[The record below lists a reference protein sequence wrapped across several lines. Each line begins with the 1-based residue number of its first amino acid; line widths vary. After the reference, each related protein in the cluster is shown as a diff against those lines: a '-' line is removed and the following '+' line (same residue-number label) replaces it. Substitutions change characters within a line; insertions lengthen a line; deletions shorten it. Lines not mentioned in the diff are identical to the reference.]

1 MQSKEVDLKLEA
13 LENNPKEVINALKE
27 KIDLTGVAGS
37 AEAALDLFL
46 LGRAYL
52 LTGKQDEAIK
62 PLNLA
67 LGYYLL
73 TNSILGRFNCF
84 INLGIA
90 YRELKEI
97 ELSIDS
103 FEKAYHLS
111 YEIDDFKYL
120 IKALLNLGSIY
131 SDLDNKSK
139 AIEMIEKALEY
150 KSHIEGTKILGD
162 LYNNYAYTLLGA
174 ERADEALKYLLLA
187 KDVYKKHY
195 GDRLHINYIIVLANI
210 GETYLMTQSYHQAAT
225 YLKEAL
231 ELSRAEGMDFISMDC
246 CLNLS
251 KVYENQGRYKE
262 ALQIYKEYIESRK
275 SVEKSENN
283 EEIQMLKEKLELE
296 AEKSEKE
303 IDVLRNVELKNKTM
317 ELEKTLKNLSLIGTI
332 GQKLTSS
339 MDMDEIYGILKTS
352 IYDLMHAD
360 VFGLA
365 LCDYGSNK
373 ILYKY
378 FEHNGQALPL
388 MEVSIH
394 DRSALTAYAVYN
406 DKDVFIGN
414 FDEEYQNYL
423 ERINVGPPMDQAH
436 AKCIIYCRLIGE
448 NGVIGLITLQSYKEN
463 EYTESDFEV
472 IKALASYVAI
482 AIANAQKKNLIS
494 EKAKEL
500 EYLSYNDPLTG
511 VYNRRYFNYCM
522 NKFSKEKYM
531 PLGLIVGD
539 MNNLKKINDFHG
551 HLMGDQYL
559 IEISNIL
566 KTVAHQN
573 YIFRLGGDEF
583 AILVTGATKAL
594 MDDLTSKVQKAC
606 LNVDLVDIP
615 LTMSLGYEMMY
626 GMEQDL
632 NSVFASAE
640 TKMYEEKREYH
651 KN

>member
-1 MQSKEVDLKLEA
+1 MQSKEMDIKLEA
-13 LENNPKEVINALKE
+13 LENEPREMINSLE
-27 KIDLTGVAGS
+27 HNIDLSKAANS
-37 AEAALDLFL
+37 PESALDLFL

-52 LTGKQDEAIK
+52 LTGKQEEAIK

-67 LGYYLL
+67 LGYYLIS
-73 TNSILGRFNCF
+73 NSIFGLFNCYT
-84 INLGIA
+84 NLGIA

-97 ELSIDS
+97 ELSMDS
-103 FEKAYHLS
+103 FERAYHLS

-150 KSHIEGTKILGD
+150 KSHIEDTKILGD
-162 LYNNYAYTLLGA
+162 LYNNYAYTLLGV
-174 ERADEALKYLLLA
+174 ERAEEALKYLLLA
-187 KDVYKKHY
+187 KEVYQKHY
-195 GDRLHINYIIVLANI
+195 GDKLHINYIIVLANI
-210 GETYLMTQSYHQAAT
+210 GETYLMIRSYHQAIE

-231 ELSRAEGMDFISMDC
+231 ELSKAQGMDFISLDC

-251 KVYENQGRYKE
+251 KVYEKQGRYKE
-262 ALQIYKEYIESRK
+262 ALQIYKVYIESRK
-275 SVEKSENN
+275 KVEKSENN
-283 EEIQMLKEKLELE
+283 EEIQTLKERLKQET
-296 AEKSEKE
+296 EKSEKE
-303 IDVLRNVELKNKTM
+303 IDTLKNVELKNKTM

-352 IYDLMHAD
+352 VYDLMHTD

-365 LCDYGSNK
+365 LCDYESNK

-378 FEHNGQALPL
+378 FEHQGRALPL

-406 DKDVFIGN
+406 DKDVFIGD
-414 FDEEYQNYL
+414 FDSEYHNYL
-423 ERINVGPPMDQAH
+423 ERISAGPPMSQAH
-436 AKCIIYCRLIGE
+436 AKCIIYCRLVGE
-448 NGVIGLITLQSYKEN
+448 NGVIGLITLQSYNEY

-522 NKFSKEKYM
+522 NKYSIDEHM

-559 IEISNIL
+559 IEISSIL
-566 KTVAHQN
+566 KSVADQN
-573 YIFRLGGDEF
+573 FIFRLGGDEF
-583 AILVTGATKAL
+583 AILITGATKSF
-594 MDDLTSKVQKAC
+594 MDEILQKIRMAC
-606 LNVDLVDIP
+606 MNVKLVDIR
-615 LTMSLGYEMMY
+615 LTISLGYEIMY
-626 GMEQDL
+626 DMGQDL
-632 NSVFASAE
+632 NAIFANAE
-640 TKMYEEKREYH
+640 TKMYEEKRAYH
-651 KN
+651 QN

>member
-1 MQSKEVDLKLEA
+1 LQSNEIDIRLEA
-13 LENNPKEVINALKE
+13 LENEPRVMINLLE
-27 KIDLTGVAGS
+27 HTIDLNQAAKS
-37 AEAALDLFL
+37 SEAAFDLFL

-52 LTGKQDEAIK
+52 LTGKQEESIK
-62 PLNLA
+62 PLNIA
-67 LGYYLL
+67 LSYYLL
-73 TNSILGRFNCF
+73 SNSVIGRFNCF
-84 INLGIA
+84 TNLGIA

-150 KSHIEGTKILGD
+150 KSHIEDTKILGD
-162 LYNNYAYTLLGA
+162 LYNNYAYTLLGV
-174 ERADEALKYLLLA
+174 ERAEEALKYLLLA
-187 KDVYKKHY
+187 KEVYQKHY
-195 GDRLHINYIIVLANI
+195 GDCMHINYIIVLANI
-210 GETYLMTQSYHQAAT
+210 GETYLMIQAYDQSAA

-231 ELSRAEGMDFISMDC
+231 ELSRAEGMDFITMDC

-251 KVYENQGRYKE
+251 RVCESQGLYKE
-262 ALQIYKEYIESRK
+262 AFQVYKEYIETRK
-275 SVEKSENN
+275 RIEKSENN
-283 EEIQMLKEKLELE
+283 EEIQILKERLKLET
-296 AEKSEKE
+296 EKSEKE
-303 IDVLRNVELKNKTM
+303 IDVLRNVELKSKTM

-339 MDMDEIYGILKTS
+339 MDMDEIYSILKTS

-365 LCDYGSNK
+365 LCDYESNK

-378 FEHNGQALPL
+378 FEHKGEALPL

-423 ERINVGPPMDQAH
+423 ERISAGPRLDKEH

-448 NGVIGLITLQSYKEN
+448 NGVIGLITLQSYNEN

-482 AIANAQKKNLIS
+482 AIANAQKKNMIS
-494 EKAKEL
+494 EKAREL

-522 NKFSKEKYM
+522 NKYSIEEHM

-539 MNNLKKINDFHG
+539 MNNLKKINDFYG

-559 IEISNIL
+559 IEISSIL
-566 KTVAHQN
+566 KSVAHQN
-573 YIFRLGGDEF
+573 FIFRLGGDEF
-583 AILVTGATKAL
+583 AILVTDTTKSL
-594 MDDLTSKVQKAC
+594 MEEILGKIQNAC

-615 LTMSLGYEMMY
+615 LTISLGYEMMY
-626 GMEQDL
+626 GVEQDL
-632 NSVFASAE
+632 NSVYASAE
-640 TKMYEEKREYH
+640 TKMYEEKRSYH
-651 KN
+651 KK

>member
-1 MQSKEVDLKLEA
+1 MQSNEIDLKLEA
-13 LENNPKEVINALKE
+13 LENEPREMIGLLE
-27 KIDLTGVAGS
+27 QRIDLTQVVQS
-37 AEAALDLFL
+37 PEAALDLFL

-52 LTGKQDEAIK
+52 LTGKQEEAIK

-67 LGYYLL
+67 LSYYQFS
-73 TNSILGRFNCF
+73 NSVLGRFNCF
-84 INLGIA
+84 TNLGIA

-139 AIEMIEKALEY
+139 AIEMIEKALEF
-150 KSHIEGTKILGD
+150 KSHIEDTKILGD

-174 ERADEALKYLLLA
+174 ERAVEALKYLLLA
-187 KDVYKKHY
+187 KEVYKKHY

-210 GETYLMTQSYHQAAT
+210 GETYLMIKAFHQAVI

-231 ELSRAEGMDFISMDC
+231 ELSRAQGMDFITMDC

-251 KVYENQGRYKE
+251 RVYESQGRFKE
-262 ALQIYKEYIESRK
+262 AFQVYNEYIESRK
-275 SVEKSENN
+275 KVEKSENN
-283 EEIQMLKEKLELE
+283 EEIQMLKERLKLET
-296 AEKSEKE
+296 EKSEKE

-339 MDMDEIYGILKTS
+339 MDMDEIYSILKTS
-352 IYDLMHAD
+352 IYDLMRAD

-365 LCDYGSNK
+365 LCDYESNK

-378 FEHNGQALPL
+378 FEHRGQALPL

-423 ERINVGPPMDQAH
+423 ERISVGSRVDQDH

-448 NGVIGLITLQSYKEN
+448 HGVLGLITLQSYNEN

-482 AIANAQKKNLIS
+482 AIANAQKKYLIS
-494 EKAKEL
+494 EKAREL

-522 NKFSKEKYM
+522 NKYSKEEHM

-566 KTVAHQN
+566 KSVAHQN
-573 YIFRLGGDEF
+573 FIFRLGGDEF
-583 AILVTGATKAL
+583 AILVTGATKSIMEEIL
-594 MDDLTSKVQKAC
+594 VKIQNAC

-615 LTMSLGYEMMY
+615 LTISLGYEMMY

-640 TKMYEEKREYH
+640 TKMYEEKRSYH

>member
-1 MQSKEVDLKLEA
+1 MQSENINQKMEA
-13 LENNPKEVINALKE
+13 LENDPREVIKTLGSH
-27 KIDLTGVAGS
+27 IDLTQIAKS
-37 AEAALDLFL
+37 SEAALDMFL
-46 LGRAYL
+46 LGRAFL
-52 LTGKQDEAIK
+52 LTAKQEEAIK

-67 LGYYLL
+67 LAYYLSS
-73 TNSILGRFNCF
+73 NSEIGLFNCYT
-84 INLGIA
+84 NLGIA

-131 SDLDNKSK
+131 SDLENKSK

-150 KSHIEGTKILGD
+150 KSHVNDTKILGD
-162 LYNNYAYTLLGA
+162 LYNNYAYTLLGVDRA
-174 ERADEALKYLLLA
+174 EEALEYLLLA
-187 KDVYKKHY
+187 KDIYQKHY
-195 GDRLHINYIIVLANI
+195 GDHLHINYIIVIANI
-210 GETYLMTQSYHQAAT
+210 GETYLMTESYHQAAI

-231 ELSRAEGMDFISMDC
+231 EISKIQGIEFIVMDC

-251 KVYENQGRYKE
+251 RVYEKQGLYKE
-262 ALQIYKEYIESRK
+262 ALSIYKEYIESRNK
-275 SVEKSENN
+275 VEKSENSD
-283 EEIQMLKEKLELE
+283 EIQMLKDRLKLET
-296 AEKSEKE
+296 EKSEKE
-303 IDVLRNVELKNKTM
+303 IDTLRNVELKSKTM

-360 VFGLA
+360 IFGLA
-365 LCDYGSNK
+365 LCDYDSNK

-378 FEHNGQALPL
+378 FEHQGQALPL
-388 MEVSIH
+388 MEVSIY
-394 DRSALTAYAVYN
+394 DRSALTAYAVFN
-406 DKDVFIGN
+406 NKDVFIRN
-414 FDEEYQNYL
+414 FDEEYHNYL
-423 ERINVGPPMDQAH
+423 DSIRVGPPLDQEH
-436 AKCIIYCRLIGE
+436 AKCIIYCRLVGE
-448 NGVIGLITLQSYKEN
+448 NGVIGLITLQSYQTD

-482 AIANAQKKNLIS
+482 AISNAQKKNLIS

-522 NKFSKEKYM
+522 NKYSKDEYM

-539 MNNLKKINDFHG
+539 MNNLKSVNDFHG

-583 AILVTGATKAL
+583 AILVTEATEAI
-594 MDDLTSKVQKAC
+594 MEEIVTKVQNAC
-606 LNVDLVDIP
+606 RSVNLLDVP
-615 LTMSLGYEMMY
+615 LTISLGYEMMY
-626 GMEQDL
+626 GVEQDM
-632 NSVFASAE
+632 SAIFASAE
-640 TKMYEEKREYH
+640 TKMYEDKRAYH
-651 KN
+651 KK

>member
-1 MQSKEVDLKLEA
+1 MQSNEIDRKLEA
-13 LENNPKEVINALKE
+13 LENEPREMIGLLE
-27 KIDLTGVAGS
+27 QKIDLTQLVQS
-37 AEAALDLFL
+37 SEAALDLFL

-52 LTGKQDEAIK
+52 LTGKQEEAIK

-67 LGYYLL
+67 LSYYLL
-73 TNSILGRFNCF
+73 SNSVLGRFNCF
-84 INLGIA
+84 TNLGIA

-150 KSHIEGTKILGD
+150 KSHIEDTKILGD

-174 ERADEALKYLLLA
+174 GRAEEALQYLLLA

-210 GETYLMTQSYHQAAT
+210 GETYLMIKAYHQAAA
-225 YLKEAL
+225 YLKDAL
-231 ELSRAEGMDFISMDC
+231 ELSRAEGMDFITMDC

-251 KVYENQGRYKE
+251 KVYESQGRYKE
-262 ALQIYKEYIESRK
+262 ALLIYKEYIESRK
-275 SVEKSENN
+275 RVEKTENN
-283 EEIQMLKEKLELE
+283 EEIQMLKERMKLET
-296 AEKSEKE
+296 EKSEKE
-303 IDVLRNVELKNKTM
+303 IDVLRNVELKSKTM
-317 ELEKTLKNLSLIGTI
+317 ELEKTLMNLSLIGTI

-339 MDMDEIYGILKTS
+339 MDMDEIYSILKTS
-352 IYDLMHAD
+352 IYDLMRAD

-365 LCDYGSNK
+365 LCDYDSNK

-378 FEHNGQALPL
+378 FEHRGQALPL

-423 ERINVGPPMDQAH
+423 EKISVGPPMDQEH
-436 AKCIIYCRLIGE
+436 AKCIIYCRLVGE
-448 NGVIGLITLQSYKEN
+448 NGVLGLITLQSYNVN

-494 EKAKEL
+494 EKAREL

-522 NKFSKEKYM
+522 NKYSKEEHM

-566 KTVAHQN
+566 KSVAHQN
-573 YIFRLGGDEF
+573 FIFRLGGDEF
-583 AILVTGATKAL
+583 AILVTGATKSL
-594 MDDLTSKVQKAC
+594 MEELSGKIQNAC

-615 LTMSLGYEMMY
+615 LTISLGYEMMY

-640 TKMYEEKREYH
+640 TKMYEEKRSYH

>member
-1 MQSKEVDLKLEA
+1 MQSNEIDRKLEA
-13 LENNPKEVINALKE
+13 LENEPREMIGLLEQKS
-27 KIDLTGVAGS
+27 DLTQVVQS
-37 AEAALDLFL
+37 SEAALDLFL

-52 LTGKQDEAIK
+52 LTGKQEEAIK

-67 LGYYLL
+67 LSYYLL
-73 TNSILGRFNCF
+73 SNSVLGRFNCF
-84 INLGIA
+84 TNLGIA

-150 KSHIEGTKILGD
+150 KSHIEDTKILGD
-162 LYNNYAYTLLGA
+162 LYNNYAYTLLGV
-174 ERADEALKYLLLA
+174 ERAEEALQYLLLA
-187 KDVYKKHY
+187 KEVYKKHY

-210 GETYLMTQSYHQAAT
+210 GETYLMIKAYHQAAA

-231 ELSRAEGMDFISMDC
+231 ELSRAEGMDFITMDC

-251 KVYENQGRYKE
+251 KVYESQGRYKE
-262 ALQIYKEYIESRK
+262 ALLIYKEYIESRK
-275 SVEKSENN
+275 RVEKSENN
-283 EEIQMLKEKLELE
+283 EEIQMLKERLKLET
-296 AEKSEKE
+296 EKSEKE
-303 IDVLRNVELKNKTM
+303 IDVLRNVELKSKTM

-339 MDMDEIYGILKTS
+339 MDMDEIYNILKTS
-352 IYDLMHAD
+352 IYHLMRAD

-365 LCDYGSNK
+365 LCDYESNK

-378 FEHNGQALPL
+378 FEHRGQTLPL

-414 FDEEYQNYL
+414 FDEEHQNYL
-423 ERINVGPPMDQAH
+423 ERISEGPPTDQEH

-448 NGVIGLITLQSYKEN
+448 NGVIGLITLQSYNVN

-494 EKAKEL
+494 EKAREL

-522 NKFSKEKYM
+522 NKYSKEEHM

-551 HLMGDQYL
+551 HLMGDLYL

-566 KTVAHQN
+566 KSVAHQN
-573 YIFRLGGDEF
+573 FIFRLGGDEF
-583 AILVTGATKAL
+583 AILVTGATKSL
-594 MDDLTSKVQKAC
+594 MEEILVKIQNAC

-615 LTMSLGYEMMY
+615 LTISLGYEMMY

-640 TKMYEEKREYH
+640 TKMYEEKRSYH